1 MSELK
6 RALESGA
13 FAVTA
18 EMAPPKGCDFS
29 EPMEAAALLKGKV
42 HAVNVTDMQS
52 ACLDRKSV
60 V

>member
-1 MSELK
+1 MSELQK
-6 RALESGA
+6 ALESGT

-29 EPMEAAALLKGKV
+29 EQLAAAGLLRGKV

-52 ACLDRKSV
+52 ACLKA
-60 V
+60 

>member
-42 HAVNVTDMQS
+42 HAVNVT
-52 ACLDRKSV
+52 A
-60 V
+60 

>member
-29 EPMEAAALLKGKV
+29 EMAPQGAKL
-42 HAVNVTDMQS
+42 S
-52 ACLDRKSV
+52 LDRLATSC
-60 V
+60 